1 MNIHKALYDD
11 CKLYVA
17 DDSTINTIYQIYG
30 KTFKQLMRYVQNGIS
45 YFEIRKRKV
54 YMKYI
59 NGTKKIY
66 NESQKFKRILFVR

>member
-1 MNIHKALYDD
+1 
-11 CKLYVA
+11 
-17 DDSTINTIYQIYG
+17 
-30 KTFKQLMRYVQNGIS
+30 MRYVQNGIG

-59 NGTKKIY
+59 NDSKKIY